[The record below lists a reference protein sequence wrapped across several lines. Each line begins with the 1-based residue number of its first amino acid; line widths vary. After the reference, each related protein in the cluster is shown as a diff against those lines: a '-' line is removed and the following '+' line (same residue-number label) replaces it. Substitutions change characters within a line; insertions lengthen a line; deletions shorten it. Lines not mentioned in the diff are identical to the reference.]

1 MACTLYIDC
10 AHLVAAGE
18 GFHCGRHFVREKS
31 SNEALQAYSHFLM
44 LFMEQEVKNIDLI
57 NIADLF

>member
-1 MACTLYIDC
+1 M
-10 AHLVAAGE
+10 AAGE